1 MAKIGLTNLW
11 YGHLTEGVDGT
22 PSYAGALSFGKA
34 ISCSVEVTNN
44 EAMLYAD
51 DTLAES
57 DTSFNNGTMTLGVD
71 EDSETVFAD
80 VLGHEVDESTGAVVK
95 TSTDVAPYVGVGRVI
110 TKMVNGAYKYKAEF
124 IYKIKFAEPSAEDT
138 TKGESVEFATPEIEG
153 AISALADNKGTWCT
167 TKTFDS
173 KADAVAFIKDIL
185 GENTS
190 L

>member
-1 MAKIGLTNLW
+1 MAKIGLNNLW
-11 YGHLTEGVDGT
+11 YGHLTEGLDGT

-34 ISCSVEVTNN
+34 ISCNVEITNN

-71 EDSETVFAD
+71 EDSEAVFAD
-80 VLGHEVDESTGAVVK
+80 VLGHTVDSNGAVVK
-95 TSTDVAPYVGVGRVI
+95 TSSDTAPYVGVGRVI

-124 IYKIKFAEPSAEDT
+124 IYKVKFAEPSAEDT

-153 AISALADNKGTWCT
+153 TIASLSDNKGTWST
-167 TKTFDS
+167 SKTFDT
-173 KADAVAFIKDIL
+173 KADAVDFIKNIL
-185 GENTS
+185 GGAVS